1 MILMCVWIIFRIGE
15 FLGYN
20 PEELLGKSV
29 YEYHHALD
37 SEAVEKGFKTCE

>member
-1 MILMCVWIIFRIGE
+1 LKWIIFRIGE

-37 SEAVEKGFKTCE
+37 SEAVEKGFKSCE